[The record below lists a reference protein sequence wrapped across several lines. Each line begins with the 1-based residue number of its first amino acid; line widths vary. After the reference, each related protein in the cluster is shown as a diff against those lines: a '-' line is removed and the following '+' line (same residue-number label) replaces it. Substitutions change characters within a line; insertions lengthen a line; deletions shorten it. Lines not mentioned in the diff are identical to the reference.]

1 MINKIL
7 NLIKNSC
14 ALSDEVTQETNFV
27 DLSLD
32 SLSFICIIVNLEEE
46 FNIEFDIEKLD
57 IRKWIKVS
65 DLINSVEVMINEKE

>member
-7 NLIKNSC
+7 NIIKNNC
-14 ALSDEVTQETNFV
+14 ALLDEVTQETNFV

-32 SLSFICIIVNLEEE
+32 SLSFICIIIDIEEE
-46 FNIEFDIEKLD
+46 LNIEFDIEKLD

-65 DLINSVEVMINEKE
+65 DLIKSVEVMISEKD

>member
-7 NLIKNSC
+7 NIIKNSC

-32 SLSFICIIVNLEEE
+32 SLSFIFIIVNLEEE
-46 FNIEFDIEKLD
+46 FNIEFEIEKLD

-65 DLINSVEVMINEKE
+65 DLINIVEVMINEKE

>member
-1 MINKIL
+1 MIDTIL
-7 NLIKNSC
+7 NIIKNSC
-14 ALSDEVTQETNFV
+14 ALSDEVIQDTNFI

-32 SLSFICIIVNLEEE
+32 SLSFICIIIDLEEE

-65 DLINSVEVMINEKE
+65 DLINSVEVMISEKE

>member
-7 NLIKNSC
+7 NIIKNSC
-14 ALSDEVTQETNFV
+14 ALSEEVTQDTDFI

-32 SLSFICIIVNLEEE
+32 SLSFICIIVNIEEE
-46 FNIEFDIEKLD
+46 FNIEYDIEKLD

-65 DLINSVEVMINEKE
+65 DLIKSVEVMISEKE